1 MEFLIGIICGVVL
14 SLVFSLGPAFFSLIQ
29 NSIHHGF
36 KKALSFAAGVSLSDI
51 LIVMLMLTVL
61 SNLDFN
67 DMTALLHNV
76 YVSIIGSVT
85 TAVFAILTWRSKVK
99 KATVPG
105 SRLKFSVEHVTHR
118 WQLLLSGFLLNV
130 FNPLIWIY
138 WLSIIT
144 FLSAEMS
151 LSAYDRYFFFVGIL
165 LAVFGTDVLKCR
177 LAAMLQHWFTARIM
191 NIFNRVTGC
200 VLMAFSLYLLVSM
213 VLYQTNGGKDSLG
226 NLQIVKTVHKEVQSA
241 VRPGTTRHDTV
252 SVSVVKYPN

>member
-1 MEFLIGIICGVVL
+1 MEILIGIICGVLL
-14 SLVFSLGPAFFSLIQ
+14 SLLFSLGPAFFSLIQ

-36 KKALSFAAGVSLSDI
+36 KKAISFAAGVSLSDI

-67 DMTALLHNV
+67 DLTAILHNV
-76 YVSIIGSVT
+76 YVSIIGSVA
-85 TAVFAILTWRSKVK
+85 TAVFAILTWRSQVK

-105 SRLKFSVEHVTHR
+105 SRLKFSVDHVTHH

-130 FNPLIWIY
+130 LNPLIWIY

-151 LSAYDRYFFFVGIL
+151 LSITQRYFFFIGML
-165 LAVFGTDVLKCR
+165 LAVFGTDILKCR

-191 NIFNRVTGC
+191 NIFNRVTGA
-200 VLMAFSLYLLVSM
+200 VLMAFSIYLLVSM
-213 VLYQTNGGKDSLG
+213 VVYQAGGGGNSMNKFKIMKDVQNG
-226 NLQIVKTVHKEVQSA
+226 VHAA
-241 VRPGTTRHDTV
+241 VHHGEKHRTQPDTV
-252 SVSVVKYPN
+252 NY